1 MTKLALLDY
10 EPIKIEMECNTE
22 IEARL
27 RVTACQKEPWTRQ
40 WLDAMPEGSVLYDV
54 GANVGGYTL
63 IAAARGHQVVAFEPI
78 LTNAET
84 LRRNCCN
91 NLLEPRVIIHA
102 LALGNQNGYV
112 WVGWPAAGMSSGAAN
127 HLYGTD
133 EDMYRNR
140 ADLWHQ
146 QRVPC
151 ERLDDLVS
159 RLHPPA
165 PTHLKLDV
173 EGAELVVLEG
183 AEQLLTGRTLR
194 SLMIE
199 LQPSTEPSITAW
211 LAQRGWTMV
220 QQWHARGIS
229 YGQYEWMTG
238 DQASGAVD

>member
-1 MTKLALLDY
+1 MAALEVMDY
-10 EPIKIEMECNTE
+10 QPIKLKMECTTE
-22 IEARL
+22 IEKRL
-27 RVTACQKEPWTRQ
+27 RIVAATKEPFTTSWIDQ
-40 WLDAMPEGSVLYDV
+40 MPEGSVLYDV

-78 LTNAET
+78 GINAKT
-84 LRRNCCN
+84 LFRNLCYN
-91 NLLEPRVIIHA
+91 HLEARVIIHQ

-112 WVGWPAAGMSSGAAN
+112 WVGYPLAGMSSGAAN

-140 ADLWHQ
+140 MDLIHQ

-151 ERLDDLVS
+151 ERLDDLVA

-229 YGQYEWMTG
+229 YGQFEWVTG
-238 DQASGAVD
+238 DPASAAVD